1 MLEWVLAEVA
11 RGHRRQLVVVVPPG
25 ATWPLPAYELAI
37 MAATETRSVRD
48 ATVTL
53 VTPEREPL
61 RIFGDAAGQ
70 AMRELLAERGIEL
83 VTGAR
88 AAHVTDDVLWLEE
101 RPGDRRRHRSS
112 AFPSCTGP
120 DIPGLPSR

>member
-25 ATWPLPAYELAI
+25 TTWPLPAYELAI
-37 MAATETRSVRD
+37 MAATETRSVPD

-61 RIFGDAAGQ
+61 WIFGDTAGR

-83 VTGAR
+83 VTRAR

-101 RPGDRRRHRSS
+101 GRAIIGDTVLSLPRPHRPGH
-112 AFPSCTGP
+112 PGP
-120 DIPGLPSR
+120 PVR